1 MKIRSSKTASAQS
14 SPPLMLDVDD
24 NAARHVVA
32 NPGIAN
38 PGIANPGIAN
48 PGIANPGITNPGI
61 TNPGIANPGIG
72 RRCKCLASTP
82 YSPTASGS
90 TGNSEWRIAR
100 I

>member
-1 MKIRSSKTASAQS
+1 
-14 SPPLMLDVDD
+14 MLDVDD

-38 PGIANPGIAN
+38 PGI
-48 PGIANPGITNPGI
+48 
-61 TNPGIANPGIG
+61 G
-72 RRCKCLASTP
+72 RRCECLASTP

-90 TGNSEWRIAR
+90 TGNSEWSIAR

>member
-32 NPGIAN
+32 NPGIA
-38 PGIANPGIAN
+38 
-48 PGIANPGITNPGI
+48 NPGI

>member
-61 TNPGIANPGIG
+61 G

>member
-32 NPGIAN
+32 NPGITNPGIANPGITN

-48 PGIANPGITNPGI
+48 PGI
-61 TNPGIANPGIG
+61 G
-72 RRCKCLASTP
+72 RRCECLASTP

-90 TGNSEWRIAR
+90 TGNSEWSIAR

>member
-38 PGIANPGIAN
+38 PGITNPGIANPGIAN

-61 TNPGIANPGIG
+61 G
-72 RRCKCLASTP
+72 RRCECLASTP

>member
-38 PGIANPGIAN
+38 PGI
-48 PGIANPGITNPGI
+48 

-72 RRCKCLASTP
+72 RRCECLASTP

-90 TGNSEWRIAR
+90 TGNSEWSIAR

>member
-38 PGIANPGIAN
+38 PGIANPGI
-48 PGIANPGITNPGI
+48 TNPGI
-61 TNPGIANPGIG
+61 TNPGIG
-72 RRCKCLASTP
+72 RRCECLASTP

>member
-14 SPPLMLDVDD
+14 SPPLILDVDD

-38 PGIANPGIAN
+38 PGIA
-48 PGIANPGITNPGI
+48 
-61 TNPGIANPGIG
+61 NPGIANPGIG

>member
-48 PGIANPGITNPGI
+48 PGI
-61 TNPGIANPGIG
+61 G
-72 RRCKCLASTP
+72 RRCECLASTP

-90 TGNSEWRIAR
+90 TGNSEWSIAR